1 MVQIKI
7 NTPKVQSDEALAR
20 IMQMLH
26 YMERIGRLRHGIMTW
41 TPLLGQG
48 QGGISESPAAPAGL
62 RR

>member
-26 YMERIGRLRHGIMTW
+26 YMERIGRLRHGIMM
-41 TPLLGQG
+41 PLGA
-48 QGGISESPAAPAGL
+48 EPAK
-62 RR
+62 